1 MILPFSINELMYGT
15 KKRKR
20 RAPMQLT
27 NTTDYASRIVC
38 YLAIKKRRVTMAK
51 LASELKAPES
61 YIPKII
67 KQLKNWEELKT
78 LVKYIIKVFLYLI
91 LAVMTLIRWLIKI
104 PMMLGNILL
113 YFLSIIF
120 ILTGVL
126 SYGFALES
134 ARECGR
140 MIIIGMAFGAIPDFV
155 PFWGKSLETLV
166 AKLLSMTNE

>member
-1 MILPFSINELMYGT
+1 MKSRILPFSINEFMYGT
-15 KKRKR
+15 KKRER

-91 LAVMTLIRWLIKI
+91 LAVMTLIRRLLKI

-134 ARECGR
+134 TRECG
-140 MIIIGMAFGAIPDFV
+140 
-155 PFWGKSLETLV
+155 
-166 AKLLSMTNE
+166 

>member
-1 MILPFSINELMYGT
+1 MEVRIA
-15 KKRKR
+15 KKRKSGWQDSCCPER
-20 RAPMQLT
+20 Q
-27 NTTDYASRIVC
+27 
-38 YLAIKKRRVTMAK
+38 K
-51 LASELKAPES
+51 SEGLKM
-61 YIPKII
+61 
-67 KQLKNWEELKT
+67 

-91 LAVMTLIRWLIKI
+91 LAVMTLIRWLLKI

-155 PFWGKSLETLV
+155 PFLGKSLETLV
-166 AKLLSMTNE
+166 AKLLSMTNERESQYERGL

>member
-1 MILPFSINELMYGT
+1 M
-15 KKRKR
+15 
-20 RAPMQLT
+20 
-27 NTTDYASRIVC
+27 
-38 YLAIKKRRVTMAK
+38 
-51 LASELKAPES
+51 
-61 YIPKII
+61 
-67 KQLKNWEELKT
+67 

-91 LAVMTLIRWLIKI
+91 LAVMTLIRWFLKI

-140 MIIIGMAFGAIPDFV
+140 MIIIGMTFGAIPDFV
-155 PFWGKSLETLV
+155 PFLGKSLETLV
-166 AKLLSMTNE
+166 EKLLSMTNE

>member
-1 MILPFSINELMYGT
+1 
-15 KKRKR
+15 
-20 RAPMQLT
+20 
-27 NTTDYASRIVC
+27 
-38 YLAIKKRRVTMAK
+38 
-51 LASELKAPES
+51 
-61 YIPKII
+61 
-67 KQLKNWEELKT
+67 
-78 LVKYIIKVFLYLI
+78 
-91 LAVMTLIRWLIKI
+91 MTLIRWLLKI

-140 MIIIGMAFGAIPDFV
+140 MIIIGMAFL
-155 PFWGKSLETLV
+155 GKSLETLV

>member
-1 MILPFSINELMYGT
+1 M
-15 KKRKR
+15 
-20 RAPMQLT
+20 
-27 NTTDYASRIVC
+27 
-38 YLAIKKRRVTMAK
+38 
-51 LASELKAPES
+51 
-61 YIPKII
+61 
-67 KQLKNWEELKT
+67 
-78 LVKYIIKVFLYLI
+78 LVKYIIKVFLCLI
-91 LAVMTLIRWLIKI
+91 LVVMTLICWLLKI

-155 PFWGKSLETLV
+155 SFLGKSLETLV
-166 AKLLSMTNE
+166 DKLLSMTNE

>member
-1 MILPFSINELMYGT
+1 
-15 KKRKR
+15 
-20 RAPMQLT
+20 
-27 NTTDYASRIVC
+27 
-38 YLAIKKRRVTMAK
+38 MAK
-51 LASELKAPES
+51 KWKSGWQDSCCPERQKSEGLKM
-61 YIPKII
+61 
-67 KQLKNWEELKT
+67 

-91 LAVMTLIRWLIKI
+91 LAVMTLIRWLLKI

>member
-1 MILPFSINELMYGT
+1 MEVRIA
-15 KKRKR
+15 KKRKSGWQDSCCPER
-20 RAPMQLT
+20 Q
-27 NTTDYASRIVC
+27 
-38 YLAIKKRRVTMAK
+38 K
-51 LASELKAPES
+51 SEGLKM
-61 YIPKII
+61 
-67 KQLKNWEELKT
+67 

-91 LAVMTLIRWLIKI
+91 LAVMTFRWLLKI

-140 MIIIGMAFGAIPDFV
+140 MIIIGMGFGAIPDFI
-155 PFWGKSLETLV
+155 PFLGKSLETLV

>member
-1 MILPFSINELMYGT
+1 MDSKNFAARIAKSGSPDS
-15 KKRKR
+15 KKRKSGWQDSCCPER
-20 RAPMQLT
+20 Q
-27 NTTDYASRIVC
+27 
-38 YLAIKKRRVTMAK
+38 K
-51 LASELKAPES
+51 SEGLKM
-61 YIPKII
+61 
-67 KQLKNWEELKT
+67 

-91 LAVMTLIRWLIKI
+91 LAVMTLIHWLLKI
-104 PMMLGNILL
+104 PMILGNILL

-155 PFWGKSLETLV
+155 PFLGKSLETLV

>member
-1 MILPFSINELMYGT
+1 MLI
-15 KKRKR
+15 
-20 RAPMQLT
+20 
-27 NTTDYASRIVC
+27 
-38 YLAIKKRRVTMAK
+38 
-51 LASELKAPES
+51 
-61 YIPKII
+61 
-67 KQLKNWEELKT
+67 
-78 LVKYIIKVFLYLI
+78 KYIIKVFLYLI
-91 LAVMTLIRWLIKI
+91 LAVMTFSWLLKI

-166 AKLLSMTNE
+166 AKLLSMTNECESRYERGL

>member
-1 MILPFSINELMYGT
+1 
-15 KKRKR
+15 
-20 RAPMQLT
+20 MQLT

-91 LAVMTLIRWLIKI
+91 LAVMTLIRRLLKI

-134 ARECGR
+134 TRECGR
-140 MIIIGMAFGAIPDFV
+140 MIVIGMRFGAIPDFV
-155 PFWGKSLETLV
+155 PFFVKSLETLV
-166 AKLLSMTNE
+166 DKLLSMTNE

>member
-1 MILPFSINELMYGT
+1 MEVRIAKKWKSGWQDSCCPER
-15 KKRKR
+15 KKR
-20 RAPMQLT
+20 
-27 NTTDYASRIVC
+27 
-38 YLAIKKRRVTMAK
+38 
-51 LASELKAPES
+51 EGLKM
-61 YIPKII
+61 
-67 KQLKNWEELKT
+67 

-91 LAVMTLIRWLIKI
+91 LAVMTFRWLLKI

-155 PFWGKSLETLV
+155 PFLGKSLETLV

>member
-1 MILPFSINELMYGT
+1 MEVRIA
-15 KKRKR
+15 KKRKSGWQDSCCPER
-20 RAPMQLT
+20 Q
-27 NTTDYASRIVC
+27 
-38 YLAIKKRRVTMAK
+38 K
-51 LASELKAPES
+51 SEGLKM
-61 YIPKII
+61 
-67 KQLKNWEELKT
+67 

-91 LAVMTLIRWLIKI
+91 LAVMTLIRWLLKI

-155 PFWGKSLETLV
+155 PFLGKSLETLV
-166 AKLLSMTNE
+166 AKLLSMTNECESQYERGL

>member
-1 MILPFSINELMYGT
+1 MEVRIA
-15 KKRKR
+15 KKRKSGWQDSCCPER
-20 RAPMQLT
+20 Q
-27 NTTDYASRIVC
+27 
-38 YLAIKKRRVTMAK
+38 K
-51 LASELKAPES
+51 SEGLKM
-61 YIPKII
+61 
-67 KQLKNWEELKT
+67 

-91 LAVMTLIRWLIKI
+91 LAVMTLIRWLLKI

-166 AKLLSMTNE
+166 AKLLSMTNERESQYERGL

>member
-1 MILPFSINELMYGT
+1 MDSKNFAVRIAKKWKSGWQDSCSPERKNEG
-15 KKRKR
+15 
-20 RAPMQLT
+20 
-27 NTTDYASRIVC
+27 
-38 YLAIKKRRVTMAK
+38 
-51 LASELKAPES
+51 LKM
-61 YIPKII
+61 
-67 KQLKNWEELKT
+67 

-91 LAVMTLIRWLIKI
+91 LVVMTLIRWLLKI

-140 MIIIGMAFGAIPDFV
+140 MIIIGMGFGAIPDFI
-155 PFWGKSLETLV
+155 PFLVKSLETLV
-166 AKLLSMTNE
+166 DKLLSMTNE